1 MPDTPIQTPSLI
13 NSDLA
18 TRQSTILMPTSLP
31 RFEGVISC
39 ASPAATPPL
48 NLPERRKKFRKV
60 RLDIHENVT
69 IQIANTPELKHAANE
84 IIQSKYETQGY
95 DTAFIKDPKRL
106 AFTTLTDQ
114 LQEAASVRK
123 KLREIVDTDTDRVV
137 WVGRLG
143 FGPAPTARSLR
154 LPLEKLIISSESKK

>member
-69 IQIANTPELKHAANE
+69 IQIADTPKLKQEAAELLRAEYKK
-84 IIQSKYETQGY
+84 IGY
-95 DTAFIKDPKRL
+95 DTSFIDN
-106 AFTTLTDQ
+106 
-114 LQEAASVRK
+114 
-123 KLREIVDTDTDRVV
+123 
-137 WVGRLG
+137 
-143 FGPAPTARSLR
+143 
-154 LPLEKLIISSESKK
+154 